1 MNDALE
7 VAEISQDQL
16 AAKGGFD
23 PAFLGVT
30 VPLPKLPAA
39 QQADAAALI
48 DGSGNE
54 LKYTHFSVVMSKD
67 RRLAYF
73 TAVNIDG
80 ATLQQIPRKRDV
92 WYFDP
97 RLDRD
102 YQTGP
107 ELYANNDLDRGHLVR
122 RLDPVWGDQALEA
135 QEDTFHFTN
144 ASPQHKKLNQ
154 DTWLGLEDYILSNSA
169 VDDLKVT
176 VFTGPVFRE
185 DDMVYREKYRIP
197 SEFWKVVVVVK
208 EDGQLSATAYLLTQR
223 DLISSLELFGP
234 YKTYQVAVSQ
244 IEALTGLNFGDVT
257 AHDPLVGPLETMSLH
272 EINGAADIVL

>member
-7 VAEISQDQL
+7 IAEINLEQL
-16 AAKGGFD
+16 AGKRGFD
-23 PAFLGVT
+23 PAFLGVM

-39 QQADAAALI
+39 LQADAAPLV
-48 DGSGNE
+48 DGSGSE
-54 LKYTHFSVVMSKD
+54 LKYSHFSVVMSKA

-80 ATLQQIPRKRDV
+80 ASLQQPLRKRDV

-97 RLDRD
+97 RLDRK

-107 ELYANNDLDRGHLVR
+107 GLYADNELDRGHLVR
-122 RLDPVWGDQALEA
+122 RLDPVWGVEALEA

-144 ASPQHKKLNQ
+144 CAPQHQKLNR
-154 DTWLGLEDYILSNSA
+154 DTWLGLEDYVLNNSA
-169 VDDLKVT
+169 VDHLKVT

-185 DDMVYREKYRIP
+185 DDMVYRKKYRIP

-208 EDGQLSATAYLLTQR
+208 SDGQLSATAYLLTQR
-223 DLISSLELFGP
+223 DLLSSLELFGP

-244 IEALTGLNFGDVT
+244 IEALTGLSLGDLS
-257 AHDPLVGPLETMSLH
+257 ARDPLVSALEAMSLH